1 MRSHA
6 GLQSL
11 TSLPVTAHMIDGNRL
26 TDIPFSEEKDFEGM
40 EGYLQNPS

>member
-11 TSLPVTAHMIDGNRL
+11 TSLPVKAHMIDGNRL
-26 TDIPFSEEKDFEGM
+26 TGIPFSEDKDFGGM
-40 EGYLQNPS
+40 EGYLQKSS